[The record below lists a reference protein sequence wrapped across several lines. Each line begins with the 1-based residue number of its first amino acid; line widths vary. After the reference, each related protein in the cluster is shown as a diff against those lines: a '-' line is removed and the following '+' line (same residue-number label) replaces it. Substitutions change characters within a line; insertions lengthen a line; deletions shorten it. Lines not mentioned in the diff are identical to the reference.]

1 MTFLLG
7 FLLALAES
15 SLGLGAVLPGE
26 VAITGLSAATD
37 GTGASALL
45 VLAVALG
52 ATSGDHL
59 GYLLGH
65 HTGPR
70 LRAGRLVGRL
80 GVARWDR
87 ATDLVARHGTTAVL
101 VSRMLPFVRTVM
113 PAVAGAAHL
122 PYRRFLP
129 ASVVGALAWASAW
142 VVASSAIAAS
152 GVLDHLGTAVVVLA
166 ASLAVV
172 LAARHV
178 VRRRRAAGRTLAPLA
193 AVAPVAAVA
202 VPTGGPIDRES
213 TGAHLTGGHP
223 DGGEPGS
230 EELPGSRRPR
240 RRDRLPVC

>member
-142 VVASSAIAAS
+142 VVAGSAIAAS

-178 VRRRRAAGRTLAPLA
+178 VRRRRAAGRTLAP
-193 AVAPVAAVA
+193 VAAVA
-202 VPTGGPIDRES
+202 VPAGGPVDRES
-213 TGAHLTGGHP
+213 TGAHLTGAHLTGGHP

-240 RRDRLPVC
+240 CRDRLPVC

>member
-142 VVASSAIAAS
+142 VVAGSAIAAS

-178 VRRRRAAGRTLAPLA
+178 VRRRRAAGRTLAP
-193 AVAPVAAVA
+193 VAAVA
-202 VPTGGPIDRES
+202 VPAGGPVDRES
-213 TGAHLTGGHP
+213 TGAHLTGAHLTDGHP

-240 RRDRLPVC
+240 CRDRLPVC